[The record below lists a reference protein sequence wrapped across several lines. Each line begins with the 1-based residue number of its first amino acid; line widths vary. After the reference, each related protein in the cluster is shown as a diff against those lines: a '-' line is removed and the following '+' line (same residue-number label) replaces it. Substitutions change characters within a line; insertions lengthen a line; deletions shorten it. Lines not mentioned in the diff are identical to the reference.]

1 MHPKAYY
8 STQGKTPNKVNDKI
22 KAINIKELIKQQN
35 IEGTISKIEMIKAL
49 LKLDYLPYFKKK
61 EDMLGL
67 NSEST
72 KAQSLVDAMW
82 VFISPN
88 GEETVQKE
96 TFTGLLQLLMAKVTE
111 MSDQEL
117 AQKIAEYLLRQLEQ

>member
-1 MHPKAYY
+1 
-8 STQGKTPNKVNDKI
+8 
-22 KAINIKELIKQQN
+22 
-35 IEGTISKIEMIKAL
+35 MIKAL

-67 NSEST
+67 NSESA

-111 MSDQEL
+111 MSD
-117 AQKIAEYLLRQLEQ
+117 